1 MSQNAH
7 GTRTIGTPR
16 QYPGSQETR
25 VKLLAAAERLLV
37 ERGITGLSVRKVGDA
52 AGLNPTLVTYHF
64 GGFGAMM
71 EELCQLNMQPIL
83 EEWRKVDAETELDA
97 ILTAWLTPML
107 MPSAFSTG
115 GRALVVLDE
124 IGTHGEGELRQLVLD
139 EMRGFAITLHDLLT
153 PMLPHLDEWQLR
165 ARLRFISGA
174 VLGPPPRSHGA
185 PELPDGR
192 ALDAMEFL
200 LPFARAALS

>member
-1 MSQNAH
+1 M
-7 GTRTIGTPR
+7 
-16 QYPGSQETR
+16 
-25 VKLLAAAERLLV
+25 LAAAEKLLV
-37 ERGITGLSVRKVGDA
+37 ERGITGLSVRKVGEA

-83 EEWRKVDAETELDA
+83 DEWQKVEAETGLDA
-97 ILTAWLTPML
+97 ILTAWLVPML

-124 IGTHGEGELRQLVLD
+124 IGTHGEGDLRQRVLD
-139 EMRGFAITLHDLLT
+139 HMRGFSIILHRKLA
-153 PMLPHLDEWQLR
+153 PICPHLDETHLR

-174 VLGPPPRSHGA
+174 MLGPPPRSHGA
-185 PELPDGR
+185 PALPDGR
-192 ALDAMEFL
+192 GLDRLEFL